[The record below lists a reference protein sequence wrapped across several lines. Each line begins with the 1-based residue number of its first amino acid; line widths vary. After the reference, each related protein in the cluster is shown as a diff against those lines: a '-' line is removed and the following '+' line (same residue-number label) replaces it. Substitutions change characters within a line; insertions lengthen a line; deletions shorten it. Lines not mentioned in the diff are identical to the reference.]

1 LSRISRL
8 ILITWQRGTSSQTW
22 NAFGRGVVDEHTSSW
37 MNISRRVQRAIV
49 DGVSVSV
56 AGRPRQSRGVNG
68 PGKRHARQE
77 GDHASPCTPGPSGAS
92 RASRASSSFSIPLQR
107 RTRAPEESPC
117 FWCHGTATSP
127 CSACGGTGN
136 ASAGRNHHARNHVN
150 LSRVVGTKWTAL
162 ERTFGWRHFE
172 VKEYMHVLKA
182 DPGKKNGKQTYV
194 LLEATCDASAR
205 LWVDIEILKSRRVWS
220 AGWLQKE
227 TLQRLLEEE
236 EEHGAQTPCRAC
248 GGGKVMP
255 CRYCCTSEP
264 ISLF

>member
-1 LSRISRL
+1 VHTGSVGSV
-8 ILITWQRGTSSQTW
+8 T
-22 NAFGRGVVDEHTSSW
+22 GVAGIFVVLDPLATADTRA
-37 MNISRRVQRAIV
+37 RRVSV
-49 DGVSVSV
+49 LLVS
-56 AGRPRQSRGVNG
+56 R
-68 PGKRHARQE
+68 
-77 GDHASPCTPGPSGAS
+77 
-92 RASRASSSFSIPLQR
+92 
-107 RTRAPEESPC
+107 
-117 FWCHGTATSP
+117 
-127 CSACGGTGN
+127 SACGGTGN

-236 EEHGAQTPCRAC
+236 EDHGAQTPCRAC